1 MFLQE
6 IGDIPHLTVDDDP
19 TVVGGLVLGDLP
31 GRQASLCH
39 CDDTSGENILCACQ
53 KSKYPGD
60 ASPPRSCPRTL
71 GWCDR
76 DALCAG
82 VPAVDVGTGSTK
94 ALERPQKPTV
104 IDDWDP
110 RRLDSTLKRRRIGAS
125 GHLRPGFLS
134 ARLTHA
140 RNCLKP
146 SIQLASTPLCL
157 LFLPFLRKYLPEYLL
172 EYILKHLLKHL
183 SSHLPGRYAIQL
195 TTS

>member
-1 MFLQE
+1 MVDWSSVPLNLSGCRLVESTLGACTSEYAVVASLPAYLRMTDALVSSDSCILCVGLCQRTGRTARMFLQE

-82 VPAVDVGTGSTK
+82 VPAVDAGSSALPIEMARGNRLHQSTGEAT
-94 ALERPQKPTV
+94 ETDR
-104 IDDWDP
+104 D
-110 RRLDSTLKRRRIGAS
+110 R
-125 GHLRPGFLS
+125 
-134 ARLTHA
+134 
-140 RNCLKP
+140 
-146 SIQLASTPLCL
+146 
-157 LFLPFLRKYLPEYLL
+157 
-172 EYILKHLLKHL
+172 
-183 SSHLPGRYAIQL
+183 
-195 TTS
+195 

>member
-1 MFLQE
+1 MCSA
-6 IGDIPHLTVDDDP
+6 ICRVDRRLSAIA
-19 TVVGGLVLGDLP
+19 TILP
-31 GRQASLCH
+31 GRISSAHARSLNTPGMRLH
-39 CDDTSGENILCACQ
+39 HGHVPGPSDGAIAMPFAPGSLQSTLARARCQ
-53 KSKYPGD
+53 LKWP
-60 ASPPRSCPRTL
+60 
-71 GWCDR
+71 
-76 DALCAG
+76 
-82 VPAVDVGTGSTK
+82 VGTGSTK

-157 LFLPFLRKYLPEYLL
+157 SFLPFPRKYLPEYLL
-172 EYILKHLLKHL
+172 EYLLKHLLKHL
-183 SSHLPGRYAIQL
+183 SSHLPGRYAIQV
-195 TTS
+195 TTPWTRIANH